1 LKKKKAMSDD
11 DENDPWS
18 ENPFAPENSDNA
30 DEEDFMPQNMSSY
43 SKRMSKKTVS
53 KKKPTWTQQVK
64 EFFSEEPVVKKRGS
78 KKNPSKK
85 KTTKVSKKKA
95 SKKKTSVRKSSKKLS
110 SYTKSKTSKD
120 FYKHHPAQ
128 RK

>member
-1 LKKKKAMSDD
+1 MSD

-18 ENPFAPENSDNA
+18 ENPFAPENADNA

-43 SKRMSKKTVS
+43 SRRVSKKTLS
-53 KKKPTWTQQVK
+53 KKKPTWTEQVK
-64 EFFSEEPVVKKRGS
+64 EFFSEEPKIKKAS

-85 KTTKVSKKKA
+85 KVKKVSKKKA
-95 SKKKTSVRKSSKKLS
+95 SKKKTSVRKPSKKLS

-128 RK
+128 TK

>member
-1 LKKKKAMSDD
+1 MSD

-18 ENPFAPENSDNA
+18 ENPFAPENADNA

-43 SKRMSKKTVS
+43 SHRVSKKTVS
-53 KKKPTWTQQVK
+53 KKKPTWTEQVK
-64 EFFSEEPVVKKRGS
+64 EFFSEEPKIKKPSKKAS

-85 KTTKVSKKKA
+85 KVKKVSKKKA

-128 RK
+128 TK